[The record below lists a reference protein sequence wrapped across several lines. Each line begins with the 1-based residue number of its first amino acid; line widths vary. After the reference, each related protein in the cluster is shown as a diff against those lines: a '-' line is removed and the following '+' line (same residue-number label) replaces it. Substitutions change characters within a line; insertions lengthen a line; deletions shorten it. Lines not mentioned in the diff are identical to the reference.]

1 MTGEAL
7 VLTFHAV
14 EAGPPPLCV
23 EPKLFGRQLDAIVA
37 SGSKVLTVRELAEA
51 LRTRTLP
58 RRAVVLT
65 FDDAFA
71 SAATDGATM
80 LAERGL
86 RATFF
91 PVAAHVG
98 GLNDWASQPSSAPR
112 LRLASLDELR
122 ALGAAGF
129 EVGSHGLTHAPLAA
143 AAGDVLERE
152 ILGSKEALEAAL
164 ALPVSSFAYPYGAEP
179 PAAPPYLAGSY
190 AAVCTTRMDVLTSAS
205 DPLALPRVDAHYLRR
220 SGALAR
226 ALEHGLT
233 PYLRARRI
241 GSSVR
246 RAVFSDLRRGSTD

>member
-1 MTGEAL
+1 MSGAL
-7 VLTFHAV
+7 VLTYHAV

-23 EPKLFGRQLDAIVA
+23 EPELFGRHLDAIVA
-37 SGSKVLTVRELAEA
+37 SGSEVLTVRELAEA
-51 LRTRTLP
+51 LRTGELP
-58 RRAVVLT
+58 RRTVVLT

-71 SAATDGATM
+71 SAATAGAAM
-80 LAERGL
+80 LGERGL

-98 GLNDWASQPSSAPR
+98 GLNNWASQPASTPR
-112 LRLASLDELR
+112 LPLASLDELR

-129 EVGSHGLTHAPLAA
+129 EIGSHGLTHAPLASVTD
-143 AAGDVLERE
+143 DVLERE
-152 ILGSKEALEAAL
+152 LIGSKDALEAAL
-164 ALPVSSFAYPYGAEP
+164 GLPVTSFAYPYGAEP
-179 PAAPPYLAGSY
+179 TAAPPFLTGHYS
-190 AAVCTTRMDVLTSAS
+190 AVCTTRMDVLTSAS

-220 SGALAR
+220 SGALTR

-246 RAVFSDLRRGSTD
+246 RAVLSDAQHGSTR